1 MNKRIPYIL
10 ISVLI
15 LSVGETALAQ
25 VKVEESISTKALVKR
40 GSRDVLRTGVIDLSR
55 GHYRDSLVNYFTIQQ
70 GTGDEAEY
78 YTYHDAIFGKN
89 TLSYKERR
97 PQVRYRSKDE
107 EMIEFT
113 SHSYPYHK
121 YSFPVTS
128 LSEEEILQVLEEHS
142 EEGQD
147 EILMN
152 NEQTCIFYALSLMF
166 QSESVFT
173 DPIITNNTTFT
184 DGRQLNAFFDR
195 FLERKTVI
203 PAKWKEVRKTSF
215 QNNSVLAFINDK
227 GEIIHAVFCM
237 TGTEYGVNG
246 LVYLSKSGLFTPLM
260 QTSLKDAIDDF
271 SIYSSIE
278 SIARNHHYAD
288 SIAIYTI
295 SDIFKL

>member
-78 YTYHDAIFGKN
+78 YTYHDAIFGEN

-113 SHSYPYHK
+113 SHSYPNIG
-121 YSFPVTS
+121 T
-128 LSEEEILQVLEEHS
+128 
-142 EEGQD
+142 
-147 EILMN
+147 
-152 NEQTCIFYALSLMF
+152 FYALSN
-166 QSESVFT
+166 T
-173 DPIITNNTTFT
+173 D
-184 DGRQLNAFFDR
+184 
-195 FLERKTVI
+195 
-203 PAKWKEVRKTSF
+203 
-215 QNNSVLAFINDK
+215 
-227 GEIIHAVFCM
+227 
-237 TGTEYGVNG
+237 
-246 LVYLSKSGLFTPLM
+246 LSKQSYT
-260 QTSLKDAIDDF
+260 F
-271 SIYSSIE
+271 SVTCLLTLTAS
-278 SIARNHHYAD
+278 
-288 SIAIYTI
+288 
-295 SDIFKL
+295 